1 MPLNFLSDIHNSKIS
16 LKQAGFFQRNLEKKI
31 EELRFNYKSKNAKE
45 EEEIYRVLMQAN
57 EMLEHRDKII
67 EAFRNATFSS
77 EH

>member
-1 MPLNFLSDIHNSKIS
+1 MPLNFLSDIHNGKIS
-16 LKQAGFFQRNLEKKI
+16 LKQAEFFQRNLEKKI

-57 EMLEHRDKII
+57 EMLEHRDKIF
-67 EAFRNATFSS
+67 EAFRNGTFSS